1 MFHSHSPRSQLRENR
16 GVSQQPQTDQVKIRR
31 APKFGAFL
39 AVGAVAGFIAT
50 LILTS
55 LFPTD
60 PSVGLP
66 ATVAYFSLYGVS
78 AGVVLGA
85 VVALI
90 LDRVSSKRAKSISV
104 EHEEVIAEPEPHEIV
119 ADSRPEVEEV
129 AASEDAA
136 ASDNLSAP

>member
-1 MFHSHSPRSQLRENR
+1 M
-16 GVSQQPQTDQVKIRR
+16 SQQPQTDQVKIRR
-31 APKFGAFL
+31 APKFGVFL

-78 AGVVLGA
+78 AGLVLGA

-90 LDRVSSKRAKSISV
+90 LDRISSKRAKSISV
-104 EHEEVIAEPEPHEIV
+104 EHEEVVTEPEADDVV
-119 ADSRPEVEEV
+119 ADSQPEVEEQT
-129 AASEDAA
+129 AASEDRPAQER
-136 ASDNLSAP
+136 PQP

>member
-1 MFHSHSPRSQLRENR
+1 M
-16 GVSQQPQTDQVKIRR
+16 SQQPETDQVKIRR
-31 APKFGAFL
+31 APKFGAFI

-85 VVALI
+85 LVALI
-90 LDRVSSKRAKSISV
+90 LDRRSSKRAKSVSAV
-104 EHEEVIAEPEPHEIV
+104 HEEVVPEPQPDEV
-119 ADSRPEVEEV
+119 EEQPESAPEEQPEVEATPEEQPK
-129 AASEDAA
+129 A
-136 ASDNLSAP
+136 

>member
-1 MFHSHSPRSQLRENR
+1 MSQLPE
-16 GVSQQPQTDQVKIRR
+16 TDQVKIRR

-90 LDRVSSKRAKSISV
+90 LDRRSSKRAKSVSAV
-104 EHEEVIAEPEPHEIV
+104 HEEVVAEPQAEEV
-119 ADSRPEVEEV
+119 EVEE
-129 AASEDAA
+129 AAIEEQPESPEQPDTEQPEVGATPEDQ
-136 ASDNLSAP
+136 PKP

>member
-1 MFHSHSPRSQLRENR
+1 MSQLPE
-16 GVSQQPQTDQVKIRR
+16 TDQVKIRR
-31 APKFGAFL
+31 APKFGAFI

-85 VVALI
+85 LVALI
-90 LDRVSSKRAKSISV
+90 LDRRSSKRAKSVSAV
-104 EHEEVIAEPEPHEIV
+104 HEEVVAELQPDEVEEQPESAPEEQ
-119 ADSRPEVEEV
+119 PEVEATPEEQPK
-129 AASEDAA
+129 A
-136 ASDNLSAP
+136 

>member
-1 MFHSHSPRSQLRENR
+1 M
-16 GVSQQPQTDQVKIRR
+16 SQQPETDQVKIRR

-55 LFPTD
+55 LFTTD

-90 LDRVSSKRAKSISV
+90 LDRRSSKRAKSISV
-104 EHEEVIAEPEPHEIV
+104 EHEEVIAEPAADDVI
-119 ADSRPEVEEV
+119 ADSQPEAEEQTT
-129 AASEDAA
+129 ASEGRPAQER
-136 ASDNLSAP
+136 PQP

>member
-1 MFHSHSPRSQLRENR
+1 MSQLPE
-16 GVSQQPQTDQVKIRR
+16 TDQVKIRR

-90 LDRVSSKRAKSISV
+90 LDRRSSKRAKSVSAV
-104 EHEEVIAEPEPHEIV
+104 HEEVVAEPEPEEV
-119 ADSRPEVEEV
+119 EEQPTPAEQPESTEQPEVEATPE
-129 AASEDAA
+129 EQ
-136 ASDNLSAP
+136 PKP

>member
-1 MFHSHSPRSQLRENR
+1 M
-16 GVSQQPQTDQVKIRR
+16 SQQPQTDQVKIRR

-90 LDRVSSKRAKSISV
+90 LDRISSKRAKSISV
-104 EHEEVIAEPEPHEIV
+104 EHEEVVTEPEADDVV
-119 ADSRPEVEEV
+119 ADSQPEVEEQT
-129 AASEDAA
+129 AASEDRPAQER
-136 ASDNLSAP
+136 PQP

>member
-1 MFHSHSPRSQLRENR
+1 M
-16 GVSQQPQTDQVKIRR
+16 SQQPQTDQVKIRR

-90 LDRVSSKRAKSISV
+90 LDRRSSKRAKSISV
-104 EHEEVIAEPEPHEIV
+104 EHEEVVAEPEPDEVV
-119 ADSRPEVEEV
+119 ADSRPEVEDV
-129 AASEDAA
+129 AASEAAA
-136 ASDNLSAP
+136 ASEDLSAPPSQERPQP

>member
-1 MFHSHSPRSQLRENR
+1 M
-16 GVSQQPQTDQVKIRR
+16 SQQPETDQVKIRR
-31 APKFGAFL
+31 APKFGAFMV
-39 AVGAVAGFIAT
+39 VGGVLGFIAI

-104 EHEEVIAEPEPHEIV
+104 EHEEVVAEPAPDDVI
-119 ADSRPEVEEV
+119 ADSQPEAEGRAVASGDRPEQ
-129 AASEDAA
+129 DR
-136 ASDNLSAP
+136 PQP

>member
-1 MFHSHSPRSQLRENR
+1 MTEHPE
-16 GVSQQPQTDQVKIRR
+16 TDQVKIRR
-31 APKFGAFL
+31 APKFGAFMV
-39 AVGAVAGFIAT
+39 VGGVLGFIAI

-60 PSVGLP
+60 PAVGLP

-90 LDRVSSKRAKSISV
+90 LDRRSSKRAKSISV
-104 EHEEVIAEPEPHEIV
+104 EHEEVVAEPETDDVV
-119 ADSRPEVEEV
+119 AHNQPEVEEQTV
-129 AASEDAA
+129 VSEDRPAQERPQ
-136 ASDNLSAP
+136 S

>member
-1 MFHSHSPRSQLRENR
+1 MSQLPE
-16 GVSQQPQTDQVKIRR
+16 TDQVKIRR

-39 AVGAVAGFIAT
+39 AVGAVVGFIAT

-78 AGVVLGA
+78 AGLVLGA
-85 VVALI
+85 LVALI
-90 LDRVSSKRAKSISV
+90 LDRRSSKRAKSVSAV
-104 EHEEVIAEPEPHEIV
+104 HEEVLAEPQPEIEEVV
-119 ADSRPEVEEV
+119 AEAQPEVEAQPE
-129 AASEDAA
+129 AA
-136 ASDNLSAP
+136 ASDDGPAAPADERQ

>member
-1 MFHSHSPRSQLRENR
+1 M
-16 GVSQQPQTDQVKIRR
+16 SQQPQTDQVKIRR

-85 VVALI
+85 VVALV
-90 LDRVSSKRAKSISV
+90 LDRISSKRAKSISV
-104 EHEEVIAEPEPHEIV
+104 EHEEVIAEPDLDDVI
-119 ADSRPEVEEV
+119 ADSQPEAEEQIL
-129 AASEDAA
+129 ASEDGPAQERPQ
-136 ASDNLSAP
+136 S

>member
-1 MFHSHSPRSQLRENR
+1 MSQLPE
-16 GVSQQPQTDQVKIRR
+16 TDQVKIRR

-39 AVGAVAGFIAT
+39 AVGAVVGFIVT

-78 AGVVLGA
+78 AGLVLGA
-85 VVALI
+85 LVALI
-90 LDRVSSKRAKSISV
+90 LDRRSSKRAKSVSAV
-104 EHEEVIAEPEPHEIV
+104 HEEVLAEPQPEIEEVV
-119 ADSRPEVEEV
+119 AEAQPEVEAQPE
-129 AASEDAA
+129 AA
-136 ASDNLSAP
+136 ASDDGPAAPAEERQ

>member
-1 MFHSHSPRSQLRENR
+1 M
-16 GVSQQPQTDQVKIRR
+16 SQQPQTDQVKIRR

-66 ATVAYFSLYGVS
+66 ATVAYFSIYGVS

-90 LDRVSSKRAKSISV
+90 LDRISSKRAKSISV
-104 EHEEVIAEPEPHEIV
+104 EHEEVVTEPEADDVV
-119 ADSRPEVEEV
+119 AGSQPEVEEQT
-129 AASEDAA
+129 AASEDRPAQER
-136 ASDNLSAP
+136 PQP